1 MPGSAHPGDP
11 WASVSD
17 SLARNPTFP
26 SSSQGTSES
35 RFHKPTQETQACP
48 FPELRVPRRTLV
60 SQAGCL
66 LVPPPGPRSLD
77 PSSAQGTLQS
87 RSLWVQTGELQTLVT
102 AVGLP
107 PLRPNRSPFASPTF
121 WLDQPAT
128 FLGPGRLALDTG
140 PRRSCPWS
148 ALLVA
153 SPPPS
158 PATAAREGGFRWCG
172 DPSPSPRL

>member
-17 SLARNPTFP
+17 QLARNPTFP
-26 SSSQGTSES
+26 SSSQGNPES

-60 SQAGCL
+60 SQAGYL

-77 PSSAQGTLQS
+77 PSAQPRGSLSLDPSSGPSPGSS
-87 RSLWVQTGELQTLVT
+87 RPWSPLWGFLHCVQIV
-102 AVGLP
+102 P
-107 PLRPNRSPFASPTF
+107 PFASPTF
-121 WLDQPAT
+121 WLNQPET

-148 ALLVA
+148 ALGSLA
-153 SPPPS
+153 SPIS
-158 PATAAREGGFRWCG
+158 FHGR
-172 DPSPSPRL
+172 